1 MKNIRFYNASK
12 YSSSEYKEVA
22 PMIYK
27 IYVANTPSENSL
39 FLQQVT
45 NGELLKE
52 LKKIKK
58 WRKGVREGLDDIFVI
73 AEYEGQLYYR
83 DPEDDEDIICFD
95 KNASGG
101 SDQYVTSIVFEP
113 EPEYDENEATDEI
126 SQYPLEDILDK
137 FYCLIGDDY
146 EEENARDS
154 SNCYI
159 EFSSENIEDIQ
170 NLLTIIGKHV
180 YNKENGEYVD
190 LIIE

>member
-1 MKNIRFYNASK
+1 MKNIRFYNAPK
-12 YSSSEYKEVA
+12 YSSSEYEEVA
-22 PMIYK
+22 PMVYK
-27 IYVANTPSENSL
+27 TYVANAPSENSL

-45 NGELLKE
+45 DGALLKE
-52 LKKIKK
+52 LKKIKT
-58 WRKGVREGLDDIFVI
+58 WRRGVREGLDDKFVI
-73 AEYEGQLYYR
+73 AEHEGQLYYR
-83 DPEDDEDIICFD
+83 ALEDDEDIICFD

-113 EPEYDENEATDEI
+113 EPEFDENEPTDEI
-126 SQYPLEDILDK
+126 SQYPLEDILEK
-137 FYCLIGDDY
+137 FFCLIGDDY
-146 EEENARDS
+146 EDENAKDS

-159 EFSSENIEDIQ
+159 EFSSEDIKDIQ